1 MRVVKA
7 SLIGKLGKMLNTH
20 NNNKM
25 EEQKP
30 KSVRTIGLI
39 VSIFS
44 GFIIF
49 SNGMGALAFSLM
61 GFGDNQSEQKETS
74 EFHFLGFLF
83 ENYIYLCL
91 TMVAIGVLYL
101 IGGLSIRKYKLW
113 ANKLVTYI
121 SAVLIVLIWTLMI
134 AMTSGQ
140 QDMEIFSVG
149 ALMTA
154 VFWSTPIGLLI
165 WFLNKESIKKHFA

>member
-121 SAVLIVLIWTLMI
+121 SVILIVLIWTLMI
-134 AMTSGQ
+134 AMTSEQ
-140 QDMEIFSVG
+140 QDLKIFTAV
-149 ALMTA
+149 AIMTA
-154 VFWSTPIGLLI
+154 VFWSTPIGFLI
-165 WFLNKESIKKHFA
+165 WFLNKESIKKQFV

>member
-1 MRVVKA
+1 
-7 SLIGKLGKMLNTH
+7 MLNT
-20 NNNKM
+20 NDNNKM

-49 SNGMGALAFSLM
+49 SNGMGALAFSLI
-61 GFGDNQSEQKETS
+61 GFGDEQSGQKELS
-74 EFHFLGFLF
+74 EFNLIEFLF
-83 ENYIYLCL
+83 DNYIYMCL
-91 TMVAIGVLYL
+91 IMVTIGVIYL

-113 ANKLVTYI
+113 ANKLVTYL
-121 SAVLIVLIWTLMI
+121 STLLIVLIWTLMI
-134 AMTSGQ
+134 AMSSMTVGQ
-140 QDMEIFSVG
+140 SDMEIFSVG
-149 ALMTA
+149 AIITA

-165 WFLNKESIKKHFA
+165 WFLNKEKIKKHFA